1 MSTPALQMSLFRVE
15 NLLPLMSL
23 LHHSSL
29 LSPLVKLVWQLGQ
42 QHLQLNPGSMLP
54 MLLSARSWGG
64 HAFHLPSR
72 YMVIGVKRLK
82 VCSPA

>member
-1 MSTPALQMSLFRVE
+1 MSTPTLQISLFMAGTE
-15 NLLPLMSL
+15 ESLLPMMSL
-23 LHHSSL
+23 LHRHSL
-29 LSPLVKLVWQLGQ
+29 LPSSGKLVWQLGQ

-54 MLLSARSWGG
+54 MMDG

-72 YMVIGVKRLK
+72 HMAIGVKRLR